1 MMATKITNI
10 QIIQLFAIVHA
21 AVSLTSRYLGFA
33 DDVMLTLLTMLLIVL
48 LCLRHRMGIM
58 FVLVSVILANI
69 LGLGLGKGFAL
80 LLGLFD
86 LSALFVHP
94 LSTFL
99 CTEILG
105 LSTAYACKKYG
116 ETHPQTA
123 TPDAKN
129 LRILLAVFVIIIF
142 LRLVFLL
149 LVRDQQS
156 QNLVLEMVIDYLFC
170 SIGIVFIAEYAI
182 RSRLEAEKAAQE
194 AGLANYRYMKLKQQ
208 VNPHFLFN
216 TLNVLDYMILEKT
229 PEEASQYTHRLAEV
243 YRYLIQNEDNR
254 TVTLREELAFAQSY
268 INLLKVRFNT
278 GLEVKI
284 RIPEEAMNYSIVPCA
299 LQLLIEN
306 ATKHNMVSDSKP
318 LTISIHTTKHSVMIS
333 NNINK
338 RITKPSDSTGFGITY
353 LRQQYKD
360 IANKSVVVTQTEET
374 FTVKL
379 PLL

>member
-1 MMATKITNI
+1 MRDNKNI
-10 QIIQLFAIVHA
+10 YLIQFFAIIHA
-21 AVSLTSRYLGFA
+21 AASLVSGLVGIA
-33 DDVMLTLLTMLLIVL
+33 DDVMLTLLTMLLIVII
-48 LCLRHRMGIM
+48 CLRRKMSILFIM
-58 FVLVSVILANI
+58 IAVILAN
-69 LGLGLGKGFAL
+69 LLGFGLGMGLYYL
-80 LLGLFD
+80 LSFTSLPYNVL
-86 LSALFVHP
+86 HP
-94 LSTFL
+94 ISTML

-105 LSTAYACKKYG
+105 LGLEFGCRRYSLSQPK
-116 ETHPQTA
+116 PS

-129 LRILLAVFVIIIF
+129 LRILLVVLVAIIF
-142 LRLVFLL
+142 LRLVILL
-149 LVRDQQS
+149 LSRDDSS
-156 QNLVLEMVIDYLFC
+156 QNLVLEIILNYLFS
-170 SIGIVFIAEYAI
+170 SIGIIFVTEYAI

-229 PEEASQYTHRLAEV
+229 PEEASQYTHRLAQI
-243 YRYLIQNEDNR
+243 YRYLIQNEDKR
-254 TVTLREELAFAQSY
+254 VVSLREELAFAGAF
-268 INLLKVRFNT
+268 IELLEVRFNT
-278 GLEVKI
+278 GLEVNIK
-284 RIPEEAMNYSIVPCA
+284 IPEDSMNYSIVPCS

-318 LTISIHTTKHSVMIS
+318 LTINIHTTKHSIIIS

-338 RITKPSDSTGFGITY
+338 RISTSSDSTGFGIKY

-360 IANKSVVVTQTEET
+360 LADKSVVVTQNDET